1 MLLITCPH
9 CGPREES
16 EFACGGEAHIARP
29 LVENSIT
36 DAEFA
41 DYLFLRDNPK
51 GMFLERWR
59 HTAGCRRWFNVA
71 RDTVSHDI
79 IEIYAMGSLPRKA
92 AAKTAYDNSW
102 RRCSPA
108 ELAAVASDKKP
119 AKKKAAAQKAAA
131 QKATAKKATA
141 KKSASKKTADK
152 KAAAKKAVAKKAVGK
167 TTTSRKAATK
177 SPASG
182 RRAK

>member
-92 AAKTAYDNSW
+92 AAKAAYDNSW
-102 RRCSPA
+102 RRSSPA

-119 AKKKAAAQKAAA
+119 AKKKA
-131 QKATAKKATA
+131 TAKKA
-141 KKSASKKTADK
+141 ASKKTAD
-152 KAAAKKAVAKKAVGK
+152 KKAVAKKAVGK

>member
-29 LVENSIT
+29 IVENSIT

-92 AAKTAYDNSW
+92 AAKAAYDNSW
-102 RRCSPA
+102 RRSSPA

-119 AKKKAAAQKAAA
+119 AKKKAAAKKAAA
-131 QKATAKKATA
+131 
-141 KKSASKKTADK
+141 KKTAGE

>member
-92 AAKTAYDNSW
+92 VAKAAYDNSW
-102 RRCSPA
+102 RRSSPA

-119 AKKKAAAQKAAA
+119 AKKKA
-131 QKATAKKATA
+131 TAKKA
-141 KKSASKKTADK
+141 ASKKTAD
-152 KAAAKKAVAKKAVGK
+152 KKAVAKKAVGK

>member
-29 LVENSIT
+29 LIENSIT

-92 AAKTAYDNSW
+92 AAKAAYDNSW
-102 RRCSPA
+102 RRSSPA

-119 AKKKAAAQKAAA
+119 AKKKAAAQKA
-131 QKATAKKATA
+131 TAKKAAA
-141 KKSASKKTADK
+141 KKAASKKTADK

>member
-59 HTAGCRRWFNVA
+59 HTAGCRRWFNLA

-92 AAKTAYDNSW
+92 AAKAAYDNSW
-102 RRCSPA
+102 RRSSPA

-119 AKKKAAAQKAAA
+119 AKKKAAAK
-131 QKATAKKATA
+131 KATAKKAA
-141 KKSASKKTADK
+141 AKKTADK

>member
-92 AAKTAYDNSW
+92 AAKAAYDNSW
-102 RRCSPA
+102 RRSSPA

-119 AKKKAAAQKAAA
+119 AKKKA
-131 QKATAKKATA
+131 TAKKA
-141 KKSASKKTADK
+141 ASKKTADK
-152 KAAAKKAVAKKAVGK
+152 KAAAKKGVAKKAVGK
-167 TTTSRKAATK
+167 TTTSRKVATK

>member
-92 AAKTAYDNSW
+92 AAKVAYDNSW
-102 RRCSPA
+102 RRSSPA

-119 AKKKAAAQKAAA
+119 AKKKAAAQKV
-131 QKATAKKATA
+131 TAKKATA
-141 KKSASKKTADK
+141 KKAASKKTAGK